1 MKGSPATLISAFGTF
16 SVYGRSLV
24 ASPPANKASAG
35 ISLDKS
41 LSTFEI
47 ESESN
52 FFEAS
57 FT

>member
-16 SVYGRSLV
+16 RVCGRSLV
-24 ASPPANKASAG
+24 ASPPAKRASAG

-47 ESESN
+47 ESDSN

-57 FT
+57 FA